1 MPHNLNFRSDE
12 PEFDSGHRRTAT
24 TMIVAK
30 DHIRSIA
37 VPEARGRTG
46 ASQQQQQQQL
56 QQQQQQPL
64 ILTRR
69 EFDKILQASKV
80 LRPSQHYMSLN
91 FIVRI

>member
-56 QQQQQQPL
+56 QQQQQPL

-80 LRPSQHYMSLN
+80 KIKPAQHECFTLL
-91 FIVRI
+91 